1 MIYILYGQDS
11 FRSRQKLR
19 EIIAEYQ
26 KKNEGTL
33 GLHRFDAETDDPKE
47 IAEAGKSQSLFQKK
61 KLVVVERPSA
71 NWEKLAKFLKPVLKP
86 WAQDQNVFVIFWD
99 NAAGKDFNA
108 FLKVAEP
115 MAEKTQEYKQ
125 MPRGE
130 AERWFTAYVKD
141 RKLNL
146 GAEVVGELLAKY
158 SQDTWQLVNEAEK
171 VALGGE
177 PAKPLFWADEKI
189 FGFIDAVL
197 VDQIGALK
205 ELTRLRSRGFDD
217 HYLYAALVN
226 HVRTLLAVASGGAPA
241 GIHPFVLQKA
251 RSKTRRLGRDH
262 LENVY
267 TKLFFE
273 DIKTK
278 TGASDPYSSMV
289 AILLSC

>member
-33 GLHRFDAETDDPKE
+33 DLHRFDAETDDPRE

-61 KLVVVERPSA
+61 KLVVIERPSV
-71 NWEKLAKFLKPVLKP
+71 NWEKLARVLKPVLKD
-86 WAQDQNVFVIFWD
+86 WAEDKNVFVIFWD

-108 FLKVAEP
+108 FLKVVEP
-115 MAEKTQEYKQ
+115 HAEKTQEYKQ
-125 MPRGE
+125 MSPGE
-130 AERWFTAYVKD
+130 VLRWFSEYIKD
-141 RKLNL
+141 RKLGL
-146 GAEVVGELLAKY
+146 SAENARELLAKY

-177 PAKPLFWADEKI
+177 MAEPLFLADEKI
-189 FGFIDAVL
+189 FRFIDAAL
-197 VDQIGALK
+197 VDQISALK
-205 ELTRLRSRGFDD
+205 ELTNLRNRGIDD
-217 HYLYAALVN
+217 YYLYAALVN
-226 HVRTLLAVASGGAPA
+226 HVRTLLAVADGDTPS

-251 RSKTRRLGRDH
+251 RAKTRRLSREY
-262 LENVY
+262 LKSVY

-273 DIKTK
+273 DAKTK
-278 TGASDPYSSMV
+278 IGVSDPYASLVSI
-289 AILLSC
+289 ILS